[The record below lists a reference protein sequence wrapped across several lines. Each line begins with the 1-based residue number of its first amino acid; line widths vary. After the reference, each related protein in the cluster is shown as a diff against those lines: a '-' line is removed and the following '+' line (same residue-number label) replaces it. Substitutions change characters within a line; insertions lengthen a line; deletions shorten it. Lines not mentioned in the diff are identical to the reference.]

1 MTGRTLE
8 GSAGQ
13 ALRRG
18 WGILLIAF
26 AMSFVVNLLRLAGPM
41 FMILIYDRV
50 LPSRSEE
57 TLVALVVMVA
67 ALLLTQ
73 GVLDYA
79 RRRILARFGAQFQ
92 ERLEV
97 SLFASTSQNDM
108 FEAGRSKPS
117 AGLDEVDGLRSFFHS
132 GTLIAIF
139 DFFWTPMF
147 ILVVF
152 VLNPVLGWVCLGG
165 MAVMLVL
172 MLIQMG
178 FMGAREA
185 ESVAASKGI
194 GDLKTMMA
202 ASRDVVRGQEMT
214 GGFKTRW
221 LGARSVSRDK
231 AIRLKDWT
239 VWFDSLTSVTVQLV
253 RYGVLAAGAYLT
265 LQGTLTVGA
274 MVAATFLV
282 SRVLTPIDRFMA
294 ELPNIVSALRH
305 WGRLTRIMAARS
317 AGEAADPYG
326 DASGSAR
333 ARLVMDN
340 VVVKSPITGAAILKG
355 ISLSLAPGE
364 MVEITGASGR
374 GKTVLAETL
383 LGIWRRSGGTIL
395 IDGVNIARLTDAES
409 ARTFGYVPEIPSFV
423 AGSLAENIAHLDP
436 SPDPVLVAAAAR
448 RACLNAAISALP
460 EGYQTVIDPAA
471 SILARGQRHQLA
483 LARALYHEPQILVID
498 EPESTLLEG
507 FPKTFD
513 ATLTQFLAR
522 GGVVV
527 VLARKRLALKQIST
541 RYVLEAGRLL
551 PAKVAVGLSAVPDS
565 AKVTVLGEKKPDP
578 ASKPRG
584 ARQ

>member
-1 MTGRTLE
+1 MAARSSTGPSLE
-8 GSAGQ
+8 GTAGQ

-26 AMSFVVNLLRLAGPM
+26 AMSFVVNLLRLAGPL

-57 TLVALVVMVA
+57 TLVALFVMVA
-67 ALLLTQ
+67 ALLVTQ

-97 SLFASTSQNDM
+97 SLFASTSQNDL
-108 FEAGRSKPS
+108 FEQGRSKPAS
-117 AGLDEVDGLRSFFHS
+117 GLDEVDGLRSFFHS

-152 VLNPVLGWVCLGG
+152 VLHPLLGWVCLGG

-172 MLIQMG
+172 MLVQIG
-178 FMGAREA
+178 FMGAREEEA
-185 ESVAASKGI
+185 AAASRRI

-202 ASRDVVRGQEMT
+202 ASRDVVRAQEMT

-221 LGARSVSRDK
+221 VEARSSSRDK
-231 AIRLKDWT
+231 AITLKDWT
-239 VWFDSLTSVTVQLV
+239 GWFDSLTGIVVQLV
-253 RYGVLAAGAYLT
+253 RYGVLAVAAWLT
-265 LQGTLTVGA
+265 LQGTLSVGA

-294 ELPNIVSALRH
+294 ELPNIAAALRF
-305 WGRLTRIMAARS
+305 WGRLKRIMAARE
-317 AGEAADPYG
+317 AGEGAGAFGEAALP
-326 DASGSAR
+326 AR

-340 VVVKSPITGAAILKG
+340 VLVKSPATGAAILRG
-355 ISLSLAPGE
+355 ISLTLAPGE
-364 MVEITGASGR
+364 MIEITGESGR

-395 IDGVNIARLTDAES
+395 IDGVNIARLSDGDSAE
-409 ARTFGYVPEIPSFV
+409 TFGYVPETPAFV

-448 RACLNAAISALP
+448 RACLNATIAALP
-460 EGYQTVIDPAA
+460 DGYQTQIDPAC
-471 SILARGQRHQLA
+471 SLLSRGQRHQLA
-483 LARALYHEPQILVID
+483 LARALYHDPRILVVD
-498 EPESTLLEG
+498 EPDAMLLEG
-507 FPKTFD
+507 IPKTFD
-513 ATLTQFLAR
+513 STLTQYLAK
-522 GGVVV
+522 GGAVV
-527 VLARKRLALKQIST
+527 VLARKRLALNQIST
-541 RYVLEAGRLL
+541 RYVLEGGKLK
-551 PAKVAVGLSAVPDS
+551 PAKAGLSAVQGS
-565 AKVTVLGEKKPDP
+565 ARVTVLGGKQPDP
-578 ASKPRG
+578 KPVARG
-584 ARQ
+584 